1 MDCSKPPGLWY
12 LITAALGKHTGPM
25 DLFAG
30 TQDLGVGIEEGGEG
44 IPRRWDF
51 RSPCEVYL
59 ALTKGEQGEQ
69 ESKVG

>member
-1 MDCSKPPGLWY
+1 
-12 LITAALGKHTGPM
+12 M

-69 ESKVG
+69 ESTVG